1 MILLNSHGFNPNF
14 LYETGLDISDVILIK
29 GGKSS
34 RIFGHKMNMDF
45 DRKSYKKTETF
56 DMKKI
61 LKLVKGKE
69 VGMDFINESV
79 KFYSE
84 IRKSAKKVFDVSED
98 YLVKRS
104 FKNENEARL
113 IKSASRKAKE
123 IIFGLDIRKGMTEIE
138 VAKALKKEAIEM
150 GLGLSFE
157 PIVASGINS
166 SYPHSVPTSRKI
178 GSFVMIDFGVICN
191 HYCSDITEVVF
202 LDKKTR
208 EFGLYGKIRDAFN
221 IMLDNLPDCYSGNDI
236 HLNYLSAFRQI
247 GLPQMPHSIGHGVG
261 LEVHEY
267 PRLRKGSKDKIR
279 GTVFTLEPA
288 VYRKGRFGLRLERDI
303 FVNKS
308 GKVEVF

>member
-1 MILLNSHGFNPNF
+1 MIILNNHGSNPNF
-14 LYETGLDISDVILIK
+14 FYETGLDISDVIFIK
-29 GGKSS
+29 DGKSS
-34 RIFGHKMNMDF
+34 RIFGHSMNMDF
-45 DRKSYKKTETF
+45 DKKAYRKTETF

-61 LKLVKGKE
+61 LRLVKGKE
-69 VGMDFINESV
+69 VGMDFLNENV

-84 IRKSAKKVFDVSED
+84 IRKSAKKVIDISED

-104 FKNENEARL
+104 FKSEDEARL
-113 IKSASRKAKE
+113 IKSASRKTKE
-123 IIFGLDIRKGMTEIE
+123 IIFGLDIRKGMTEMEI
-138 VAKALKKEAIEM
+138 AKKLKKETIDQ

-157 PIVASGINS
+157 PIIASGINS

-178 GSFVMIDFGVICN
+178 GSFVMIDFGVIYN

-202 LDKKTR
+202 LDKKSR
-208 EFGLYGKIRDAFN
+208 EFGLYGKIRESFN
-221 IMLDNLPDCYSGNDI
+221 TMLDNLSDCYSGNDV
-236 HLNYLSAFRQI
+236 HLNYINSFRQV

-267 PRLRKGSKDKIR
+267 PRLRKGSKDRIR

-288 VYRKGRFGLRLERDI
+288 VYYKGNFGLRLERDI